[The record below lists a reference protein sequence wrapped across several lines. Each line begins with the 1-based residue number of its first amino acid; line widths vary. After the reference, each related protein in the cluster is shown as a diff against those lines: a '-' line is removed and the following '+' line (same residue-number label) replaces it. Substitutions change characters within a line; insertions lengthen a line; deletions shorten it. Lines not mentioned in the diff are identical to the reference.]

1 MRTDKGSIEA
11 FRVALTRN
19 NVWAQTMSKTS
30 KDYFTKLASGQTPPI
45 LWIGCSD
52 SRIPETTIMGLSPG
66 DVFVHR
72 NIANQVHA
80 TDINSRSVIEYAVK
94 HVKVQHV
101 VLSGHTHCSG
111 VKAALAN
118 ESLGVLDGWLH
129 DLRALRQENLREL
142 EALQEKERVTR
153 LVELSVQRGVQTLKQ
168 NPTIIAAI
176 KDRGLQVHGVIFDME
191 RGELGELDTTE
202 GRDQE
207 KIRQTAFDLDA

>member
-1 MRTDKGSIEA
+1 
-11 FRVALTRN
+11 
-19 NVWAQTMSKTS
+19 MSKTN
-30 KDYFTKLASGQTPPI
+30 KDYFPKLATGQTPPI

-72 NIANQVHA
+72 NIANQVH
-80 TDINSRSVIEYAVK
+80 TSDINSRSVIEYAVK
-94 HVKVQHV
+94 HVKVHHV
-101 VLSGHTHCSG
+101 VLSGHTHCG
-111 VKAALAN
+111 GAKAALAD
-118 ESLGVLDGWLH
+118 ESLGVLDEWLH

-142 EALQEKERVTR
+142 KALREEERVTR
-153 LVELSVQRGVQTLKQ
+153 LVELSVQRGVRTLKQ

-176 KDRGLQVHGVIFDME
+176 ENRGLQVHGVIFDME

-207 KIRQTAFDLDA
+207 KE